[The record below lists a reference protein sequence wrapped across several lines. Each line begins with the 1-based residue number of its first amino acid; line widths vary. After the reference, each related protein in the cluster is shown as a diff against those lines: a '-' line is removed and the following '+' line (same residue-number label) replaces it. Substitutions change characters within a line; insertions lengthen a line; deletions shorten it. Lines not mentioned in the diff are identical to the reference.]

1 MSWAGCHCEGRRT
14 QRRLTGSNT
23 ATSGPPVF
31 VVPGGQIVELSSPLL
46 SSALSCC
53 PSLSLTVP
61 HCPRLDPR
69 VAGCRTGPT
78 VCAGLVVAG
87 EAGTRARAHLT
98 SPLTRSVKCPATDPL
113 GVILT

>member
-31 VVPGGQIVELSSPLL
+31 VVPGRQIVELSSPLL
-46 SSALSCC
+46 CTEL
-53 PSLSLTVP
+53 LSLTVP
-61 HCPRLDPR
+61 HCARLAPR

-78 VCAGLVVAG
+78 VWPGVVVAG
-87 EAGTRARAHLT
+87 EAGTRAHLT